1 MIENCD
7 TNICD
12 KKKLSQYLWE
22 KRCTLSLFPDFDG
35 DCLVPL
41 TVVCFGEM
49 GPLEGNS
56 TSLTWE
62 DLVGLEVTLVEVKGA
77 LLGIGVTLLGEMG
90 FF

>member
-12 KKKLSQYLWE
+12 KKNLSQYLWE
-22 KRCTLSLFPDFDG
+22 KRHTLSLFPDFDD
-35 DCLVPL
+35 DCLVLL
-41 TVVCFGEM
+41 TAVCFEEM
-49 GPLEGNS
+49 EPLEGNS

-62 DLVGLEVTLVEVKGA
+62 DLVGLEVTLVGVKGA
-77 LLGIGVTLLGEMG
+77 LLGIGVALLGEMG